1 MIKINPSPLEKP
13 MRCISDEVAGCK
25 ATRLRAKRCP
35 AVMAAGFLLLV
46 VVCTEV
52 AVAQSVSSAA
62 PASAAA
68 GFSPREF
75 VTHHEGV
82 FGGEKIHYSAIAGD
96 TVLTNDA
103 GNPAATIFSFTYLR
117 DDVKDRAARP
127 VFFVFNGGPRSS
139 SVWMHLG
146 FFGPR
151 RVALGDAVNPPL
163 TPPFSLQDNPY
174 TILDIADVVLI
185 DPVGTGFSHLLPAGN
200 AKQYYGV
207 EQDGRATVEFIEAWL
222 NRQGRMNSPKYVV
235 GESYGVTRAI
245 VVARMLMGGPF
256 TETGRLTAI
265 PLNGVVIMGGSPTE
279 NFGKEPG
286 DISYVNALPTMAA
299 TAWYHKKAGA
309 AGSTLEGVIAEAQ
322 NFAGDEYLKALYAG
336 DRLDAEAEKR
346 IARRMAA
353 LTGLSADFIMQKK
366 LRVSMEDFRT
376 ELLLERGLVVGAY
389 DSRFTLPAGVDT
401 GPLDPVTDDPA
412 MGKFSAAFVGA
423 MDVYLRDELKIKVD
437 SPYEAIAFK
446 SVNGAWD
453 YGPGSKPGGPSTRA
467 EDLAAVMRRNSHLQ
481 LLAAS
486 GDYDCVAT
494 LGAAAYG
501 IAHSGLALDHVSV
514 RTYPAGHMVYLSD
527 EGSAAFAADLRKL
540 VSSTT
545 AHH

>member
-1 MIKINPSPLEKP
+1 
-13 MRCISDEVAGCK
+13 MRCISDAVAECRGNMPH
-25 ATRLRAKRCP
+25 AQRRS
-35 AVMAAGFLLLV
+35 AAIISAGLV
-46 VVCTEV
+46 VLLCVVLPC
-52 AVAQSVSSAA
+52 AGAAIAQPGAA
-62 PASAAA
+62 PASAPP

-82 FGGEKIHYSAIAGD
+82 FGGEKIHYTAIASD

-117 DDVKDRAARP
+117 DDVKDRTVRP
-127 VFFVFNGGPRSS
+127 VFFVFNGGPGSS

-163 TPPFSLQDNPY
+163 VPPFSLQDNPY

-222 NRQGRMNSPKYVV
+222 AKQGRMNSPKYLV

-265 PLNGVVIMGGSPTE
+265 PLNGVVIMGGSPVE
-279 NFGKEPG
+279 NYGKESG
-286 DISYVNALPTMAA
+286 DISYANALPTMAA
-299 TAWYHKKAGA
+299 TAWYHKKAGG
-309 AGSTLEGVIAEAQ
+309 AGSTLESVITEAQ
-322 NFAGDEYLKALYAG
+322 SFAGDEYLKALYAG
-336 DRLDAEAEKR
+336 DRLDAQAGKR
-346 IARRMAA
+346 IAERLAL
-353 LTGLSADFIMQKK
+353 LTGLSSNFIMQKK
-366 LRVSMEDFRT
+366 LRVSMEDFRK
-376 ELLLERGLVVGAY
+376 ELLLEKGLVVGAY
-389 DSRFTLPAGVDT
+389 DSRFTLPAGADT

-412 MGKFSAAFVGA
+412 MGKFSAAFVGG
-423 MDVYLRDELKIKVD
+423 MDLYLRDELKVKTD

-467 EDLAAVMRRNSHLQ
+467 EDLAAVMRRNSRIQ

-501 IAHSGLALDHVSV
+501 IAHSGLALDRVSV
-514 RTYPAGHMVYLSD
+514 RTYPAGHMVYLGD
-527 EGSAAFAADLRKL
+527 QGSTAFATDLRKL
-540 VSSTT
+540 VATT
-545 AHH
+545 VH

>member
-1 MIKINPSPLEKP
+1 
-13 MRCISDEVAGCK
+13 MRCIGDEVAGGGV
-25 ATRLRAKRCP
+25 TRLRAKRCA
-35 AVMAAGFLLLV
+35 AVVAAGLLFLICVGFALAQPGAS
-46 VVCTEV
+46 
-52 AVAQSVSSAA
+52 AVPAASA
-62 PASAAA
+62 PAS
-68 GFSPREF
+68 FSPREF

-82 FGGEKIHYSAIAGD
+82 FGGEKIHYTAIAGD

-117 DDVKDRAARP
+117 DDVKDRTARP
-127 VFFVFNGGPRSS
+127 VFFVFNGGPGSS

-151 RVALGDAVNPPL
+151 RVALGDVVNPPL

-174 TILDIADVVLI
+174 TILDIAGLVLI
-185 DPVGTGFSHLLPAGN
+185 DPVGTGFSYLLPAGN

-207 EQDGRATVEFIEAWL
+207 EQDGRAAVEFIEAWL
-222 NRQGRMNSPKYVV
+222 TKQGRMNSPKYVV

-256 TETGRLTAI
+256 TETGRLMAI
-265 PLNGVVIMGGSPTE
+265 PLNGLVIMGGSPTE

-299 TAWYHKKAGA
+299 TAWYHKKAGG
-309 AGSTLEGVIAEAQ
+309 AGSTLESVIAEAQ
-322 NFAGDEYLKALYAG
+322 AFAGDEYLKALYAG
-336 DRLDAEAEKR
+336 DRLDAQAEKQIAGR
-346 IARRMAA
+346 IAA
-353 LTGLSADFIMQKK
+353 LTGLSADFIMQKN
-366 LRVSMEDFRT
+366 LRVSMEDFRK
-376 ELLLERGLVVGAY
+376 ELLLEKGLVVGAY
-389 DSRFTLPAGVDT
+389 DSRFTLPAGVDA

-423 MDVYLRDELKIKVD
+423 MDVYLRDELKVKVD
-437 SPYEAIAFK
+437 SPYEAIAFR

-453 YGPGSKPGGPSTRA
+453 YGAGSKPGGPTTRA
-467 EDLAAVMRRNSHLQ
+467 EDLAAVMRRNSRLQ

-501 IAHSGLALDHVSV
+501 IAHSGLALDRVSV
-514 RTYPAGHMVYLSD
+514 RTYPAGHMVYLGD
-527 EGSAAFAADLRKL
+527 QGSAAFASDLRKL
-540 VSSTT
+540 VAATT
-545 AHH
+545 AH